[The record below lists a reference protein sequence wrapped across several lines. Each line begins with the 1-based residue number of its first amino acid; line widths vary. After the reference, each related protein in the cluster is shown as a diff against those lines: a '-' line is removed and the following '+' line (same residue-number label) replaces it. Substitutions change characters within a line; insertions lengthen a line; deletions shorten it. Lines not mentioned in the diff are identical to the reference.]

1 MGSFRLGSVLGF
13 EIRIDYSWFVIFLLI
28 FWTFS
33 FASFPFNFPGF
44 SAGVYIAMGLV
55 STILFFVSLL
65 AHELS
70 HSLVARGRGIPI
82 EGITLFIFGGVSK
95 TKGEAKSPGDEFWIA
110 IVGPITSLVI
120 GVALWLIG
128 AYGIRGGWSIPV
140 SGSALYLGVLNIA
153 LAVFN
158 MVPGFPL
165 DGGRVLRSII
175 WKVTG
180 SVTRAT
186 YYASMAGQVIGYIL
200 IVLGVV
206 EAFAVSLIGGIWLA
220 IIGWFLRNAAAMSYR
235 QHLLQGVL
243 EGVPAAEA
251 MTPNPATVSPD
262 LTLKEVMDDHFLRE
276 PYNAY
281 PVVQDEHPVGLVTL
295 DQVRAIPPD
304 QWQTRQVGEVMSP
317 APDGLTVA
325 PDAPMTQVLE
335 KMQTGGVDRVLV
347 TRGGHLEGIITVA
360 DLTVWLRRAQELRP
374 RRSSRWRGR
383 GAGGSPPRRGSGPGE
398 MRGGPEDGS
407 GPGVSGPP
415 PPFA

>member
-1 MGSFRLGSVLGF
+1 MGSFRLGSIFGF

-44 SAGVYIAMGLV
+44 SSGVYLAMGLA

-65 AHELS
+65 AHEIS
-70 HSLVARGRGIPI
+70 HSLVARARGIPI

-95 TKGEAKSPGDEFWIA
+95 TRGEAKSPGDEFWIA

-120 GVALWLIG
+120 GVALWLLG
-128 AYGIRGGWSIPV
+128 ANGIRAGWSIPV
-140 SGSALYLGVLNIA
+140 SGSALYLGVLNLA

-175 WKVTG
+175 WKITG

-186 YYASMAGQVIGYIL
+186 YYSSLVGQGIGYLL

-206 EAFAVSLIGGIWLA
+206 QAFAVSPIGGIWLA
-220 IIGWFLRNAAAMSYR
+220 IIGWFLRNAAAMSYK
-235 QHLLQGVL
+235 QHLLHGVL
-243 EGVPAAEA
+243 EGVPAADA

-262 LTLKEVMDDHFLRE
+262 LTLKEVMDGYFLRE
-276 PYNAY
+276 RYEAY
-281 PVVQDEHPVGLVTL
+281 PVVRDEQTVGLVTL
-295 DQVRAIPPD
+295 DQVRAVPPEL
-304 QWQTRQVGEVMSP
+304 WPIRHVGEIMSP
-317 APDGLTVA
+317 APDGLTVT

-335 KMQTGGVDRVLV
+335 KLQSSGLERVLV
-347 TRGGHLEGIITVA
+347 TRGDHLEGIITMA
-360 DLTVWLRRAQELRP
+360 DLTVWLRRAEEQQGWRR
-374 RRSSRWRGR
+374 RRSGRPNGEGVVPPLEGRGR
-383 GAGGSPPRRGSGPGE
+383 DRGPGE
-398 MRGGPEDGS
+398 MGGPLEG
-407 GPGVSGPP
+407 GPP
-415 PPFA
+415 PPPPV

>member
-1 MGSFRLGSVLGF
+1 MGSFRLGSIFGF

-44 SAGVYIAMGLV
+44 SSGVYLAMGLA

-65 AHELS
+65 AHEIS
-70 HSLVARGRGIPI
+70 HSLVARARGIPI

-95 TKGEAKSPGDEFWIA
+95 TRGEAKSPGDEFWIA

-120 GVALWLIG
+120 GVALWLLG
-128 AYGIRGGWSIPV
+128 ANGIRAGWSIPV
-140 SGSALYLGVLNIA
+140 SGSALYLGVLNLA

-175 WKVTG
+175 WKITG

-186 YYASMAGQVIGYIL
+186 YYSSLVGQGIGYLL

-206 EAFAVSLIGGIWLA
+206 QAFAVSPIGGIWLA
-220 IIGWFLRNAAAMSYR
+220 IIGWFLRNAAAMSYK
-235 QHLLQGVL
+235 QHLLHGVL
-243 EGVPAAEA
+243 EGVPAADA

-262 LTLKEVMDDHFLRE
+262 LTLKEVMDGYFLRE
-276 PYNAY
+276 RYEAY
-281 PVVQDEHPVGLVTL
+281 PVVRDEQTVGLVTL
-295 DQVRAIPPD
+295 DQVRAVPPEL
-304 QWQTRQVGEVMSP
+304 WPIRHVGEIMSP
-317 APDGLTVA
+317 APDGLTVT

-335 KMQTGGVDRVLV
+335 KLQSSGLERVLV
-347 TRGGHLEGIITVA
+347 TRGDHLEGIITMA
-360 DLTVWLRRAQELRP
+360 DLTVWLRRAQEFGP
-374 RRSSRWRGR
+374 RRASRRGGEGEGR
-383 GAGGSPPRRGSGPGE
+383 GGEWRDASRPGPGGDDGAG
-398 MRGGPEDGS
+398 RGQE
-407 GPGVSGPP
+407 PP
-415 PPFA
+415 PMA